1 MNHWCTTSDIHSGWN
16 CTQYF
21 KCSPLVSP
29 IQQVSRTSNTTYWT
43 WCCFFIFLNQKK
55 LIEELVLPLPH
66 SKASL
71 TVARQRGQLCSLSQE
86 RGWWTVDKHIFPKL
100 VFALKSFDNICE
112 KIQTFASKHGGIGCK
127 RGGCNPVCKGRERNP
142 AIYSMALSVASAY
155 LADRTGAGL
164 GSLLHRG
171 SSAPLLAT
179 HLHKYIGSHHS
190 ESHLLTPSKA
200 FVSCLKVFS
209 IAPFLADK

>member
-1 MNHWCTTSDIHSGWN
+1 MHDFWHSFWMKLY
-16 CTQYF
+16 TIFQML
-21 KCSPLVSP
+21 PVS
-29 IQQVSRTSNTTYWT
+29 ISNTTSFKNFKYNVLNLVLLLILPI
-43 WCCFFIFLNQKK
+43 FFLNQKK

-200 FVSCLKVFS
+200 FASCLKVFS

>member
-1 MNHWCTTSDIHSGWN
+1 MNHWCTTSDIDSGWN

-155 LADRTGAGL
+155 LADRTGAGF

-200 FVSCLKVFS
+200 FASCLKVFS